1 MERPYVI
8 CHMLSSIDGKV
19 TGEFLYDES
28 VSKSTEL
35 YYELNRNYK
44 ADAFAC
50 GRVTMISSFADNQV
64 DLSKYDNKDVS
75 YEDYIANNNFNY
87 YAVSFDRKGKVMW
100 LSDHIEDEDEG
111 YNNAHIIEV
120 LSNKVS
126 KAYLSYLQSI
136 GVSYIFAGQEDI
148 SIEVALNKLYK
159 YFKIKKLLLE
169 GGSIINEAFIK
180 ENLVDEISLVVAPIT
195 AGKNSKALFNE
206 GSLKKFTLIEIKQEE
221 DSVILRYKRKER

>member
-1 MERPYVI
+1 
-8 CHMLSSIDGKV
+8 
-19 TGEFLYDES
+19 
-28 VSKSTEL
+28 
-35 YYELNRNYK
+35 
-44 ADAFAC
+44 
-50 GRVTMISSFADNQV
+50 MISSFADNQV

-87 YAVSFDRKGKVMW
+87 YAVSFDRTGKVMW

-120 LSNKVS
+120 LSTKAS

-159 YFKIKKLLLE
+159 YFGIKKLLLE

-180 ENLVDEISLVVAPIT
+180 EDLVDEISLIVAPIT

>member
-87 YAVSFDRKGKVMW
+87 YAVSFDRTGKVMW

-126 KAYLSYLQSI
+126 RAYLSYLQSI

-148 SIEVALNKLYK
+148 SIEAALNKLYK
-159 YFKIKKLLLE
+159 YFGIKKLLLE
-169 GGSIINEAFIK
+169 GGSIINEAFIN
-180 ENLVDEISLVVAPIT
+180 EDLVDEISLIVAPIT
-195 AGKNSKALFNE
+195 AGNNSKSLFNE
-206 GSLKKFTLIEIKQEE
+206 GNIKKFALLESKQEE
-221 DSVILRYKRKER
+221 NSVILRYKRKER

>member
-35 YYELNRNYK
+35 YYELNRNYN

-87 YAVSFDRKGKVMW
+87 YAVSFDRTGKVMW

-120 LSNKVS
+120 LSTKAS

-136 GVSYIFAGQEDI
+136 GVSYIFAGKEDI

-159 YFKIKKLLLE
+159 YFGIKKLLLE
-169 GGSIINEAFIK
+169 GGSIINEAFIN
-180 ENLVDEISLVVAPIT
+180 EDLVDEISLIVAPIT
-195 AGKNSKALFNE
+195 AGNNSKPLFNE
-206 GSLKKFTLIEIKQEE
+206 GNIKKFVLLESKQEE